1 MKARRRKDV
10 VPRKNYLT
18 IHHYDLGYAMLRP
31 VVDFFFLNYYRKVE
45 ARNSKVLVNDQP
57 IIIAPNHQNA
67 LMDALAILSN
77 DKGQPVFLARADI
90 FKKKTIASILHFLNI
105 MPVYRI
111 RDGMENLTQND
122 EIFMATLNIL
132 RDRHRLCL
140 MPEGNHGNKRRLRPL
155 VKGIFRI
162 AFLAQK
168 DYGEMPGV
176 KIIPVGIDYSDYE
189 KFQQTLFV
197 NFGEPIEVSEYFGL
211 WESNPAQGINALKD
225 RLAEELSKRMID
237 IRTEEFYDCYQD
249 LRTVYRPYMLER
261 LGLPKRKLS
270 AAFDADKEMI
280 RCLDRE
286 LATNPDNISNLA
298 EEMKTYMA
306 GVRKLGIRDWLF
318 SKSRLS
324 FIGTCCITLFLLL
337 GLPIFL
343 YGLVFNA
350 LPFFLPDAIAS
361 KIKDTQFRSSV
372 KMVLGMLMIIIF
384 YLILFGISFFFMPWW
399 ASLIFLATLL
409 GSGFFAFRYF
419 IWFKKFRARL
429 RYGRLLRKKDQHVS
443 ELRQLRHSII
453 EKVNFIV
460 ENHHKASN
468 T

>member
-1 MKARRRKDV
+1 MKARRRKDII
-10 VPRKNYLT
+10 PRKNYLT

-140 MPEGNHGNKRRLRPL
+140 MPEGNHGNKHRLRPL

-168 DYGEMPGV
+168 DYGKMPGV

-197 NFGEPIEVSEYFGL
+197 NFGEPIEVSDYFEL

-225 RLAEELSKRMID
+225 RLAEELSKLMID
-237 IRTEEFYDCYQD
+237 IQTEEYYVCYQD
-249 LRTVYRPYMLER
+249 LRTVYRPYMLGR

-270 AAFDADKEMI
+270 SAFDADKEMI
-280 RCLDRE
+280 RCLDEE
-286 LATNPDNISNLA
+286 LAADPLTISNLA
-298 EEMKTYMA
+298 EKMKAYMQ
-306 GVRKLGIRDWLF
+306 GVRSLGIRDWLF

-324 FIGTCCITLFLLL
+324 YAGTLSLTLLLIL
-337 GLPIFL
+337 GLPVFL
-343 YGLVFNA
+343 YGFLFNA
-350 LPFFLPDAIAS
+350 LPFFIPAAIAT

-372 KMVLGMLMIIIF
+372 KMVLGMVLIVIF
-384 YLILFGISFFFMPWW
+384 YLILFGISLFFIPWW
-399 ASLIFLATLL
+399 ASLLFLASLL

-429 RYGRLLRKKDQHVS
+429 RYSWLLRKKDQQVM
-443 ELRQLRHSII
+443 ELQQLRRSVIEIVDSII
-453 EKVNFIV
+453 EK
-460 ENHHKASN
+460 HHH
-468 T
+468 TR